1 MKGLRLKMAGLVG
14 GVCMVFL
21 FGTTVPREIHPYAQR
36 MNDISNGV
44 LPALVQVKVRFLER
58 KRGILGDATL
68 TEVGSG
74 FIFDDKKGYILTT
87 AQTLKYARY
96 IQVILSDG
104 KSYEGVLL
112 GMDEP
117 TDVAVVRIRAEKLT
131 AVPFLPENESP
142 RVGEPLIA
150 VGVSSNGL
158 FTPSFGILSALPTAG
173 PWAEG
178 GVTTFIQTD
187 APISYGMQGGPLLNF
202 RGEVV
207 GVLTFLRQQYKELYL
222 HFAIPVNT
230 VRRVVK
236 EIVEKG
242 RFARPW
248 TGVSLLVVDDTQR
261 TRYGYPYDYG
271 LFVTFVD
278 EGSPADKA
286 GIRANDFLL
295 ELGGKSLTLP
305 QDFWIPV
312 NQLNIGD
319 TFSVKIWRDGR
330 ILERDVTIAEWKGGM
345 KR

>member
-1 MKGLRLKMAGLVG
+1 
-14 GVCMVFL
+14 
-21 FGTTVPREIHPYAQR
+21 
-36 MNDISNGV
+36 
-44 LPALVQVKVRFLER
+44 VRF
-58 KRGILGDATL
+58 
-68 TEVGSG
+68 
-74 FIFDDKKGYILTT
+74 
-87 AQTLKYARY
+87 AQH

-104 KSYEGVLL
+104 KSYEGKLV

-117 TDVAVVRIRAEKLT
+117 TDVAVLHIRAENLT
-131 AVPFLPENESP
+131 AVPFLSERETL

-150 VGVSSNGL
+150 IGISENGQ

-178 GVTTFIQTD
+178 GVSTFIQTD
-187 APISYGMQGGPLLNF
+187 APVSYGMQGGPLLNF
-202 RGEVV
+202 RGEVI
-207 GVLTFLRQQYKELYL
+207 GVLSFLRRQYKELYL
-222 HFAIPVNT
+222 HFAIPVGT

-261 TRYGYPYDYG
+261 TRFGYPYDYG
-271 LFVTFVD
+271 LFVSFVD

-295 ELGGKSLTLP
+295 ELEGKSLTLP
-305 QDFWIPV
+305 QHFWIPV

-319 TFSVKIWRDGR
+319 SFRVKIWRDGR
-330 ILERDVTIAEWKGGM
+330 ILEREVVIAEWKGGT